1 MLKAGVCYAE
11 RGPEL
16 LYKNYSSKLIKHERK
31 SASKLNEEAL
41 LEVKKLNL
49 EWFRFSVSG
58 SIHEKRITLRFQ
70 KTLRELCQYLVS
82 TGCYIHFPVESPMK
96 AAKIRGI
103 LKGLPIVVR
112 RTVQS
117 NLMDVLLAKDQVA
130 FVVGTN
136 KWKREENKRDCI
148 EAAQTLR
155 KGGKRTVICPAVIGS
170 AKCGECT
177 ACADHSVDVVLYP
190 LHP

>member
-16 LYKNYSSKLIKHERK
+16 LYKNYTAKLIKHERK
-31 SASKLNEEAL
+31 SASRLNEEAL

-58 SIHEKRITLRFQ
+58 SIHEKRITPKFQ

-82 TGCYIHFPVESPMK
+82 TGCYIHFPVESPRK
-96 AAKIRGI
+96 AAKIRKA
-103 LKGLPIVVR
+103 LKGLPITVR

-117 NLMDVLLAKDQVA
+117 TLKDVAAAKDSVA
-130 FVVGTN
+130 FVIGTN
-136 KWKREENKRDCI
+136 KWQKDKNKRDCI

-177 ACADHSVDVVLYP
+177 ACADPSVDVVLYP